1 MQRDM
6 DYLRQMLLDLEG
18 DDDWLHTF
26 GMYDKPG
33 EGDAK
38 RDYHVTMLCD
48 EGLLQKTQPGVY
60 RMTSKGHDFLD
71 HTRDQHIWN
80 KSKAAVGQ
88 LKNHSITMLM
98 SVAEGYVKAKLR
110 EITGLDLG

>member
-1 MQRDM
+1 M
-6 DYLRQMLLDLEG
+6 DYLRQMLLDLEAE
-18 DDDWLHTF
+18 DDWLHTF
-26 GMYDKPG
+26 GLFERPG
-33 EGDAK
+33 EADTK
-38 RDYHVTMLCD
+38 RDYHVTLLCD

-71 HTRDQHIWN
+71 YTRDQRIWD

-98 SVAEGYVKAKLR
+98 SVAEGFVKAKLR
-110 EITGLDLG
+110 EITGLDI